1 MVLFQTDCFRQ
12 VADANLPMPPRP
24 LPNPFAGE
32 EEQQNRLLEVEFIN
46 SSCILTRN
54 PAQVTNPRP
63 TSDLPLS
70 PTPLPNPF
78 SSEQGQKKR
87 GFKVNSASDLLFE
100 INGVSQVVN
109 P

>member
-12 VADANLPMPPRP
+12 VADANLPMPPR
-24 LPNPFAGE
+24 
-32 EEQQNRLLEVEFIN
+32 
-46 SSCILTRN
+46 
-54 PAQVTNPRP
+54 
-63 TSDLPLS
+63 
-70 PTPLPNPF
+70 PLPNPF